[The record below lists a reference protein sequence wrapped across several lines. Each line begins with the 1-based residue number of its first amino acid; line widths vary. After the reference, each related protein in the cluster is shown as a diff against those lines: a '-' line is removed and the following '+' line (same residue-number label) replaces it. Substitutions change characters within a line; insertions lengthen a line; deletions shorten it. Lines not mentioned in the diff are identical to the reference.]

1 MNIVDIIPIGKSN
14 AISRQ
19 QLLFT
24 CAFYGIAK
32 SDRQM
37 RREIE
42 KARKETVIL
51 NMQDGSGYF
60 RPTKDDLQELRHYI
74 LQEKDRSLT
83 ILSNLRMAKNL
94 LEDMEVGRV

>member
-51 NMQDGSGYF
+51 NVQDGSGYF
-60 RPTKDDLQELRHYI
+60 RPGKEDLSELRHYI
-74 LQEKDRSLT
+74 LQEKDRSMT
-83 ILSNLRMAKNL
+83 ILSNLKIAKNL
-94 LEDMEVGRV
+94 LADMECNRI